1 METPQE
7 TNTTPTTFKSTIWEI
22 LKTVVVVGACAALIR
37 TFLLQPFIVDGR
49 SMAPN
54 FATNDY
60 LLIDKLS
67 YRFRDPARGE
77 IVVFHPPVDP
87 QESYIKRV
95 IGLPGERLTIDNG
108 IVTVYN
114 TDNPNGKSLHE
125 SYLSSTALADFSRQH
140 QDLDVTLTENEY
152 FVMGDNRGAST
163 DSRVFGPITRAE
175 IQGRSLIRLFPV
187 SAAHVFAHEPD
198 PLATQ

>member
-1 METPQE
+1 MDTPEPQP
-7 TNTTPTTFKSTIWEI
+7 NTTLGTVYEV
-22 LKTVVVVGACAALIR
+22 LKTVVIVGTCASLIR
-37 TFLLQPFIVDGR
+37 IFLLQPFIVDGR

-67 YRFRDPARGE
+67 YRFREPVRGE

-87 QESYIKRV
+87 HESYIKRV
-95 IGLPGERLTIDNG
+95 IGLPGERLTIKDG

-114 TDNPNGKSLHE
+114 SANPTGKVLHE
-125 SYLSSTALADFSRQH
+125 TYLSSAAAADFSRLRQS
-140 QDLDVTLTENEY
+140 LDITLEDSQY

-163 DSRVFGPITRAE
+163 DSRVFGAISRSE
-175 IQGRSLIRLFPV
+175 LQGRSLVRLFPV
-187 SAAHVFAHEPD
+187 STAHVFAHEPD
-198 PLATQ
+198 PLAVQ

>member
-1 METPQE
+1 METPE
-7 TNTTPTTFKSTIWEI
+7 PPRATFKSTVFEI
-22 LKTVVVVGACAALIR
+22 LKTVIIVGAAATVIR

-67 YRFRDPARGE
+67 YRYREPVRGE

-87 QESYIKRV
+87 SESYIKRV
-95 IGLPGERLTIDNG
+95 IALPGERLTITNG
-108 IVTVYN
+108 TVVVFN
-114 TDNPNGKSLHE
+114 TENPDGKTLNE
-125 SYLSSTALADFSRQH
+125 SYLGSTATADFSRQR
-140 QDLDVTLTENEY
+140 LNLEVTLSENEY
-152 FVMGDNRGAST
+152 FLMGDNRGAST
-163 DSRVFGPITRAE
+163 DSRVFGPVLKTS
-175 IQGRSLIRLFPV
+175 IQGRSFVRLFPIS
-187 SAAHVFAHEPD
+187 SARVFAHQPD